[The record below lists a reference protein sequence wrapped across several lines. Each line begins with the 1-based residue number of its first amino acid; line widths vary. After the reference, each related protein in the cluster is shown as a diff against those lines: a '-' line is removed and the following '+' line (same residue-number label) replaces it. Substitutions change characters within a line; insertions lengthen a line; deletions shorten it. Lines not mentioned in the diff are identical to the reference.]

1 MYAIDKEIKE
11 TIDSLNSNMGYPTDN
26 SGIILERYLEPVID
40 STNLVEKDKAYHI
53 KIRTEKPGVASIAT
67 TSKISNLRFRLKDLI
82 LEGIPKTFAT
92 FKAILGSDTNTLL
105 LGITILN
112 FLKFIADKSTIT
124 IQKEDAAV
132 LCWLYLAY
140 QEEKI
145 VGIDTLLAI
154 TREEMSSENLHISLA
169 TLEKLGCITLL
180 SDEIILN
187 EDIVFESK

>member
-112 FLKFIADKSTIT
+112 FF
-124 IQKEDAAV
+124 
-132 LCWLYLAY
+132 
-140 QEEKI
+140 KI
-145 VGIDTLLAI
+145 YRGQIHNNNSKRRCRRTLLVI
-154 TREEMSSENLHISLA
+154 SSISGR
-169 TLEKLGCITLL
+169 KNCR
-180 SDEIILN
+180 D
-187 EDIVFESK
+187 